1 MNSDEV
7 LAVFH
12 PHSDDSGQREGSGL
26 LEGVALVLVPLG
38 YCSVFSA
45 TQGLIAVFDAAY
57 GDMFVVQTLLA
68 WVLVMTVSIVGDS
81 QCQFLLDWTPVCP
94 RPNVDGQVL

>member
-1 MNSDEV
+1 MNSDEI

-12 PHSDDSGQREGSGL
+12 PHGASDDAGQREGSGF
-26 LEGVALVLVPLG
+26 LEGVALVMVPLG
-38 YCSVFSA
+38 YCSVFGA

-68 WVLVMTVSIVGDS
+68 
-81 QCQFLLDWTPVCP
+81 
-94 RPNVDGQVL
+94 